1 MNLQNEEIRVIQYT
15 ITQLK
20 RAIPLEPN
28 QAKREKMKKDVRELQ
43 SLIKVKLSETPDFAD
58 IVIEED
64 VY

>member
-15 ITQLK
+15 IAQLK

-28 QAKREKMKKDVRELQ
+28 QAKREKMKQDVRELQ
-43 SLIKVKLSETPDFAD
+43 SLIRVKLSETPDFAD